1 MNQDMLVNQW
11 KIGGGLDGM
20 YQPKSEKVKWISTDC
35 YENFIKN
42 QPTNYTEDSITYDFN
57 SHGFRTREFELN
69 SRKKNVLFLG
79 CSHTMGVGLRD
90 TEVWTHH
97 VSQIFNEMEY
107 NCYNLGI
114 GGASGDTV
122 ARLLTNSINYVHPII
137 VFIFWPALARFERY
151 YQNQTAASLTT
162 ELLADQTRDVVEIYC
177 DAHCYNLYQ
186 KNQLIVDLLADLHKF
201 TAVSLASD
209 KFLKNVLEK
218 EYPDASTIRLAR
230 DNMHWSPAI
239 HQDIADLMIQQY
251 KEMVN
256 NAG

>member
-11 KIGGGLDGM
+11 KIGGGPDGM

-69 SRKKNVLFLG
+69 SDKKNVLFLG
-79 CSHTMGVGLRD
+79 CSHTMGVGLRG
-90 TEVWTHH
+90 TEVWTYH

-122 ARLLTNSINYVHPII
+122 ARLLTNSINYIHPTI
-137 VFIFWPALARFERY
+137 VFIFWPALGRFERY
-151 YQNQTAASLTT
+151 YQKQLTASLTN
-162 ELLADQTRDVVEIYC
+162 EHLSKQTRDIVEIYG
-177 DAHCYNLYQ
+177 DAHCYNLYR
-186 KNQLIVDLLADLHKF
+186 KNRLIVDLLKQLYNFKVVTLD
-201 TAVSLASD
+201 
-209 KFLKNVLEK
+209 
-218 EYPDASTIRLAR
+218 STIVTSEIIGKKYAPEQVRIAR
-230 DNMHWSPAI
+230 DCQHWSPMI